1 VFSSLS
7 TASRR
12 PTDQTVSLLP
22 AGSIIE
28 NLEALCPPSSLWE
41 AVAQGIESQSRQADA
56 VLTRLESNE
65 RLLEDHAY
73 DTTSVVNALL
83 PSIQAL
89 RSDSVDGLLQRILPR
104 LDDLK
109 SSIVTRQDV
118 AEELRRVFV
127 EHGYLLGTRASV
139 ECILSTVTEAIAS
152 SAVTL
157 PPAPGIDMDDLL
169 RRLIEALPVPAPV
182 DLSDLSAAIQDLK
195 VNFGQ
200 LPAAQDDLIAR
211 MSDSLRKELATSRKH
226 ESVPNSAESFLSD
239 QLRRSEAERI
249 KLSSEVQALQESA
262 AEHRLLQRAAEADKN
277 ALAAVTGQ
285 VSLLEASQAF
295 AVEQERTAATELAS
309 KDKEIGAL
317 QAQVSVT
324 TAFFPTRHSRLTFG
338 LSRSLSWSTTSSLRS
353 TRPPRLGTPATF
365 SNRPSCNS
373 SSRSRRLLNEAAQAR
388 SATGIW

>member
-1 VFSSLS
+1 
-7 TASRR
+7 
-12 PTDQTVSLLP
+12 
-22 AGSIIE
+22 
-28 NLEALCPPSSLWE
+28 
-41 AVAQGIESQSRQADA
+41 
-56 VLTRLESNE
+56 
-65 RLLEDHAY
+65 
-73 DTTSVVNALL
+73 
-83 PSIQAL
+83 
-89 RSDSVDGLLQRILPR
+89 
-104 LDDLK
+104 
-109 SSIVTRQDV
+109 
-118 AEELRRVFV
+118 
-127 EHGYLLGTRASV
+127 V
-139 ECILSTVTEAIAS
+139 ECILSAVTEAIAS
-152 SAVTL
+152 STVIP
-157 PPAPGIDMDDLL
+157 PPAPGIDLDDLL
-169 RRLIEALPVPAPV
+169 RRLTEALPVLAPV

-262 AEHRLLQRAAEADKN
+262 AEHRLLQRAAEADKK
-277 ALAAVTGQ
+277 ALAAVNGQ

-353 TRPPRLGTPATF
+353 TRPPRLGTPGTF
-365 SNRPSCNS
+365 SNRPSCSS